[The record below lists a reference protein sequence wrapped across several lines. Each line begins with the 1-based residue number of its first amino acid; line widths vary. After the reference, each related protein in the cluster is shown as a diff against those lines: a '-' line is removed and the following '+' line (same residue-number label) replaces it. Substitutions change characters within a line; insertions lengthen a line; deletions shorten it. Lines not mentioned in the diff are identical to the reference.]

1 MGGRVNRRRFAFVL
15 TVLVVTSGCLGALT
29 GGESTYEAAPAD
41 VTDAAAAETGFEKN
55 GTRDSVATREVDA
68 TSGTVRVVSKVTTY
82 DKSLEIP
89 LLGSAR
95 LGVFRLVSTPAVEV
109 AGQSYNPVG
118 DYSNDRLARFAAE
131 QSGSLSAAGL
141 ERVSSRR
148 VLVLGTETTVTKY
161 ATTTTIG
168 GQEVDV
174 FVHVTKVRDGDDYVV
189 AIGVYPRAVD
199 QESEVLTLLRSVEH
213 PADT

>member
-1 MGGRVNRRRFAFVL
+1 
-15 TVLVVTSGCLGALT
+15 
-29 GGESTYEAAPAD
+29 
-41 VTDAAAAETGFEKN
+41 
-55 GTRDSVATREVDA
+55 
-68 TSGTVRVVSKVTTY
+68 
-82 DKSLEIP
+82 
-89 LLGSAR
+89 
-95 LGVFRLVSTPAVEV
+95 VFRLVSTPAVEV